1 MLSRIFCQE
10 CVIKRKLSKNFV
22 KSSSSVRTV
31 WKNEKFSLTRNIS
44 SILLF
49 INLFSKS
56 VIFTEILPKLR
67 ERGYP
72 TVWKFLK
79 FFPSAKNF
87 RQVGLQYNSLVKYL
101 IWRNFCKTIVGV
113 KFALMPQ
120 FFAKIL
126 SNQRLTYDVANE
138 ECMLL

>member
-1 MLSRIFCQE
+1 MEKREILS
-10 CVIKRKLSKNFV
+10 NH
-22 KSSSSVRTV
+22 
-31 WKNEKFSLTRNIS
+31 RNIS

-101 IWRNFCKTIVGV
+101 NLT
-113 KFALMPQ
+113 KFLQKNRGGKIRKFPQ
-120 FFAKIL
+120 CVPVISTVWYERCFHGIFLEK
-126 SNQRLTYDVANE
+126 
-138 ECMLL
+138 